1 MFTDNDILLPKINN
15 DNATDVFF
23 YEYLDR
29 FGMRV
34 MVCRTVA
41 FTNEKEKPNKENVE
55 DIIFIGNSTKC
66 EICPIINVYT
76 GNQLTVDFKIDAEM
90 KEYIM
95 THKGSLQVIEQPKPT
110 KSNYKTKYTL
120 FLRLQ

>member
-1 MFTDNDILLPKINN
+1 MFTDNEILLPKINN

-34 MVCRTVA
+34 MVCRVVA
-41 FTNEKEKPNKENVE
+41 YIDKKEKPGKENTE
-55 DIIFIGNSTKC
+55 DIIFVGNIIKC

-76 GNQLTVDFKIDAEM
+76 GKQLTVDFKIDAKV
-90 KEYIM
+90 KEHIM
-95 THKGSLQVIEQPKPT
+95 THKGSLQVIEQPKQT
-110 KSNYKTKYTL
+110 NSNDKTKYTL